1 MFSGAAE
8 LHTGDGSIFKQ
19 HLISCS
25 DTGLLPTL
33 ELQSV
38 SSLAGSGAGTAA
50 CSCAAAASD
59 AVPPVSAVLYS
70 PSDRAGLKSGEDSVT
85 IALS

>member
-19 HLISCS
+19 HLIA
-25 DTGLLPTL
+25 GLLPML

-38 SSLAGSGAGTAA
+38 SSGAGSGAGTAA

-59 AVPPVSAVLYS
+59 AGPPVSAELFS
-70 PSDRAGLKSGEDSVT
+70 PSVRLYYYCTFLE
-85 IALS
+85 